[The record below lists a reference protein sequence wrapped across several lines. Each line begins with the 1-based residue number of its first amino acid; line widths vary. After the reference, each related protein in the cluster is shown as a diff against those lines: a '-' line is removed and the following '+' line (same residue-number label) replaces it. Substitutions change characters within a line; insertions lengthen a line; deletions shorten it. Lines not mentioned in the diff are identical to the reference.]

1 MTMARFSF
9 FGDQEHRVFN
19 YKPMYYDPEKEAR
32 RQMFGAVDGGV
43 NDKKDENG
51 EHIPGSYIQGAFR
64 GGNYARR
71 RGSSKA
77 QSIIGL
83 VGLVLVAIVLIYI
96 AKFYTLL

>member
-51 EHIPGSYIQGAFR
+51 EHVPGSYIQGAFR
-64 GGNYARR
+64 NGNYARR
-71 RGSSKA
+71 RGATKA

-83 VGLVLVAIVLIYI
+83 VGLVLVVIVLIYI